1 MDEKQA
7 RDTSKETLDQ
17 TESNSIENENDL
29 QDADNRDIAS
39 KNGTQQDITESEK
52 IGPTTTTDLQVAPTH
67 GSRPEKDYSSFSPW
81 QKRFIVFA
89 ATMGAFFS
97 PLTTQIY
104 FPALTTIAKDL
115 NVTNS
120 KINLT
125 ITTYMVCATTA
136 YSNSFSHIRKR

>member
-7 RDTSKETLDQ
+7 RDTSKETIDQ
-17 TESNSIENENDL
+17 TESDSVENKEGI
-29 QDADNRDIAS
+29 QDADNSKFAS
-39 KNGTQQDITESEK
+39 KSGIQQDVIESEK
-52 IGPTTTTDLQVAPTH
+52 TDPTTTIDLQVANTH
-67 GSRPEKDYSSFSPW
+67 GPRPEKDYSSFSLW
-81 QKRFIVFA
+81 QKRFIVLA

-125 ITTYMVCATTA
+125 ITTYMVCATPLTL
-136 YSNSFSHIRKR
+136 SPFLTL

>member
-17 TESNSIENENDL
+17 TESDLIENEDDL
-29 QDADNRDIAS
+29 QDVDNRDIAS
-39 KNGTQQDITESEK
+39 KNGIQQEIIESEK
-52 IGPTTTTDLQVAPTH
+52 IGPATTTDLQVAHTH
-67 GSRPEKDYSSFSPW
+67 GSRPEKDYSSFSLW

-104 FPALTTIAKDL
+104 FPALTTIANDL

-125 ITTYMVCATTA
+125 ITTYMVCATPLTL
-136 YSNSFSHIRKR
+136 SLSSF

>member
-1 MDEKQA
+1 MDGKQA

-17 TESNSIENENDL
+17 TEPDCIENEDDL

-39 KNGTQQDITESEK
+39 KNGTQQDIIESEK
-52 IGPTTTTDLQVAPTH
+52 IGPKTTDLQVAPTH
-67 GSRPEKDYSSFSPW
+67 GSRPEKNYSSFSPW
-81 QKRFIVFA
+81 QKRYIVFA

-136 YSNSFSHIRKR
+136 YSNYFSHIRKR

>member
-17 TESNSIENENDL
+17 TESDSADNKEDI
-29 QDADNRDIAS
+29 QDADNRNIGS
-39 KNGTQQDITESEK
+39 KSGIQQDIIESEK
-52 IGPTTTTDLQVAPTH
+52 FEPTTIGLQVTPTQ
-67 GSRPEKDYSSFSPW
+67 GSKPEKDYSAFSPW

-120 KINLT
+120 NINLT
-125 ITTYMVCATTA
+125 ITTYMVCATPLTLPL
-136 YSNSFSHIRKR
+136 FPH